1 VQNIRAHNAR
11 SFLSSLLLLFTLL
24 ALSIMS
30 SALIANA
37 AYPTIFVGHGQYG
50 IAFDSANYL
59 LFGGISYKKK

>member
-1 VQNIRAHNAR
+1 VTIG
-11 SFLSSLLLLFTLL
+11 
-24 ALSIMS
+24 ALIETNYLMMA

-37 AYPTIFVGHGQYG
+37 AYPTIFVGHGSNG